1 MEATK
6 STKGEKYTAEQTAE
20 MVEAYKAEPT
30 QETVAV
36 FAERFGKS
44 ARSVIAKLTRE
55 GVYIKKAYTTKTGE
69 PVVKKDDIAD
79 KIGALV
85 GLADSEADSLAKANK
100 SALKK
105 IFFALGGKDE

>member
-1 MEATK
+1 MSK
-6 STKGEKYTAEQTAE
+6 EKVAAYSIEQTSE
-20 MVEAYKAEPT
+20 LVEAYKADPT
-30 QETVAV
+30 QETVAI

-55 GVYIKKAYTTKTGE
+55 GVYIKKTYTSKTGE
-69 PVVKKDDIAD
+69 PVIKKDDIAD

-105 IFFALGGKDE
+105 IYARLTGSGADSE